1 MLREKI
7 NKIKEGTN
15 KKKIENLAA
24 FVIILIVTVVAINYI
39 LKTRA

>member
-15 KKKIENLAA
+15 KKKIENLAS

-39 LKTRA
+39 LKTRE

>member
-7 NKIKEGTN
+7 NKIKECTN

-39 LKTRA
+39 LKTRE

>member
-15 KKKIENLAA
+15 KKKIENLVA

-39 LKTRA
+39 LKTRE